1 MKPTRYRGCGGL
13 FVSVISPERE
23 RGDKVDLPI
32 HNKEEQKRD
41 YEEALVILQRTVA
54 QERSLTMGMPRF
66 VGAVRVVPA
75 HQADAVVEMVEDPD
89 IELVGMEVTMDY
101 EQEQGRVPEDVA
113 TQNLGFD
120 IRSTDPETDQKRY
133 IEVKAR
139 AKVGPVALTQ
149 NEWFK
154 ASRFGSEFYL
164 YVVLDAASQPQLYI
178 IQDPAANLQP
188 QERVEVRYLVPVGDI
203 TGKGEKA

>member
-1 MKPTRYRGCGGL
+1 
-13 FVSVISPERE
+13 
-23 RGDKVDLPI
+23 VDLPI

-66 VGAVRVVPA
+66 VGAVRMVPA
-75 HQADAVVEMVEDPD
+75 SQANAIVEMVEDPD

-113 TQNLGFD
+113 AENLGFD
-120 IRSTDPETDQKRY
+120 VRSTDPTTGSKRY

-139 AKVGPVALTQ
+139 SKVGPVALTQ

-178 IQDPAANLQP
+178 IQDPASNLQP
-188 QERVEVRYLVPVGDI
+188 EERVEVRYLVPVGDI
-203 TGKGEKA
+203 TGKGEKV